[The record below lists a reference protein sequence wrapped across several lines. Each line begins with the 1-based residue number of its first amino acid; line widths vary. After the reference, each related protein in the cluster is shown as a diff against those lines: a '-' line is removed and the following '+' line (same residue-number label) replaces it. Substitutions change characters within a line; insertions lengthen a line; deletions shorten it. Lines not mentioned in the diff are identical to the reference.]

1 MHRRTDLYGP
11 DASEFR
17 PERWGEE
24 RLARRG
30 GAGAGGFQY
39 LPFNAGP
46 RICIGQQFAQ
56 TQLALVTFRLLQ
68 AFETVRCAGEGEED
82 GKNPRPI
89 VQKLGVNTSMLHGC
103 WVSMTP
109 AKEDR

>member
-24 RLARRG
+24 RLARRS

-46 RICIGQQFAQ
+46 RICIGQQFAL

-68 AFETVRCAGEGEED
+68 AFGDVRSAD
-82 GKNPRPI
+82 DRP
-89 VQKLGVNTSMLHGC
+89 VVTKLGVNTSMLHGC
-103 WVSMTP
+103 WVTM
-109 AKEDR
+109 E